1 MERLVSGAARVAQF
15 GAWFGG
21 ALLVLAVLA
30 IAAEVIFRNVAGYS
44 FGAVDELCGYALAIA
59 STWAFAF
66 ALVHRTHI
74 RIDTLYV
81 LLPRRLQAGL
91 DLVALLGMIVFFT
104 TVTRF
109 GWDLVARSFSIGQRA
124 MTPLRTPLI
133 FPQLLWFAG
142 LVVLIVIAL
151 ILLAS
156 AVQSLWRGDLVGVS
170 RVAGSLSAQDE
181 LQEELAEAERLRGA
195 VPQK

>member
-1 MERLVSGAARVAQF
+1 
-15 GAWFGG
+15 
-21 ALLVLAVLA
+21 
-30 IAAEVIFRNVAGYS
+30 
-44 FGAVDELCGYALAIA
+44 
-59 STWAFAF
+59 
-66 ALVHRTHI
+66 
-74 RIDTLYV
+74 
-81 LLPRRLQAGL
+81 
-91 DLVALLGMIVFFT
+91 MIVFFT

>member
-1 MERLVSGAARVAQF
+1 MERLVSGATRVAQF

-30 IAAEVIFRNVAGYS
+30 IAAELIFRNVAGYS

-74 RIDTLYV
+74 RIDTFYV
-81 LLPRRLQAGL
+81 VLPRRLQAGL
-91 DLVALLGMIVFFT
+91 DLVALLGMIAFFT
-104 TVTRF
+104 VVLRY

-133 FPQLLWFAG
+133 FPQMLWFAG
-142 LVVLIVIAL
+142 LVALIVIAL

-156 AVQSLWRGDLVGVS
+156 AVQAMYRGDLAGVG
-170 RVAGSLSAQDE
+170 RVAGSRSAQDALE
-181 LQEELAEAERLRGA
+181 EELTDIERLRAAG
-195 VPQK
+195 PER